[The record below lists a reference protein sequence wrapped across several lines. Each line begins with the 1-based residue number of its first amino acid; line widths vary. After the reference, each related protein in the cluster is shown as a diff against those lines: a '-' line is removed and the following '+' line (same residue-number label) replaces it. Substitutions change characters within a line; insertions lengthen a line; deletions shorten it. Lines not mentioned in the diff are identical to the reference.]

1 MPTVQFGSV
10 VFERRLNTGD
20 YSHKQATVDLS
31 FEVHDGEDVEAA
43 ALEVAKIAVRVALT
57 TTGEA
62 PDPGLV
68 TVTETK
74 TTRTRAKKDAPAPLA
89 DPMGGPAPPTAD
101 AMGTPASANEPSP
114 PPATGPALNAVGKP
128 VDPTGAVPAETAPT
142 VTQPSN
148 AAMGGTPAT
157 AQTTDAAAAGT
168 PALADTDLT
177 SAVMKAMQT
186 LAPVYGNEVAA
197 AKCGDLIQQFG
208 GPGGVSAIP
217 VDKRP
222 DFMAGL
228 KTLA

>member
-10 VFERRLNTGD
+10 VFERKLNTGD
-20 YSHKQATVDLS
+20 YSHKLANVDLS
-31 FEVHDGEDVEAA
+31 FEVSEGEDVEAA
-43 ALEVAKIAVRVALT
+43 ALEVAKIAVRVALV
-57 TTGEA
+57 TTGEN

-74 TTRTRAKKDAPAPLA
+74 TTRTRAKKETPAPLA
-89 DPMGGPAPPTAD
+89 EAGVAPPTAD
-101 AMGTPASANEPSP
+101 AMGNAPVEATSASSV
-114 PPATGPALNAVGKP
+114 ATGPALNAVGKAA
-128 VDPTGAVPAETAPT
+128 DPMGAVPAATAPT
-142 VTQPSN
+142 VTQPDN

-157 AQTTDAAAAGT
+157 AQTTDAAVAGT
-168 PALADTDLT
+168 PALANTDLT
-177 SAVMKAMQT
+177 SAVMRSMQT

-197 AKCGDLIQQFG
+197 AKCGDLIQEFG

-222 DFMAGL
+222 DFMARL